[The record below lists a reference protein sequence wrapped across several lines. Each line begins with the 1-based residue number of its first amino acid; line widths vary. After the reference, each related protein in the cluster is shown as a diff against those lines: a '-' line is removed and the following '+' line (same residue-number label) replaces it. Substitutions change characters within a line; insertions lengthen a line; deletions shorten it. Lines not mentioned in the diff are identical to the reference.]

1 MPNLLEVQAALADPR
16 ALQLAPPRTQSASRL
31 STRPRAASIIRLT
44 RTCVRSSKSHWKLL
58 CTCYSITRVSSSAAT
73 YAQASAS
80 QDIVRVSPPSR
91 VRTGSRTHIPTGT
104 PSRSTI
110 CRDTTDT
117 FRTQHRPPAPPADV
131 GDGGAAAEQLARAVM
146 WTASVQAM
154 TANTTIQGT

>member
-1 MPNLLEVQAALADPR
+1 MSP
-16 ALQLAPPRTQSASRL
+16 SAH
-31 STRPRAASIIRLT
+31 PICISIIYATPSRIHYPPHT
-44 RTCVRSSKSHWKLL
+44 NVRSIVKITLEAATV

-73 YAQASAS
+73 YARASAS
-80 QDIVRVSPPSR
+80 QDIARVSPPSR

-104 PSRSTI
+104 PSRSTV

-146 WTASVQAM
+146 WTASVQAT